1 MAAAAALLAAACS
14 GPDELV
20 GRWDCTAVIGT
31 SIFTFNEDSSFLVTS
46 RAQQA
51 QLVETSAAGKWKRSG
66 NRLDLEVETAPD
78 GARMKPG
85 TVEPLEI
92 VALNQSVFRWRGRSG
107 KETTC
112 RRQPVAS
119 GG

>member
-20 GRWDCTAVIGT
+20 GRWDCAAVIG
-31 SIFTFNEDSSFLVTS
+31 SSVFTFNEDSSFLVTS
-46 RAQQA
+46 QA
-51 QLVETSAAGKWKRSG
+51 QLVETSTAGKWKRSG
-66 NRLDLEVETAPD
+66 NRLDLEIETAPEES
-78 GARMKPG
+78 RMKPG
-85 TVEPLEI
+85 TVEQLEI
-92 VALNQSVFRWRGRSG
+92 VSLSQSVFQWRSRSG